1 MKCWSRVCFLTLLAG
16 AAASPTGKLDC
27 DETFDTFDT
36 FDTCDD
42 EIASLQVSLL
52 QSSLKTRSSVLTD
65 ASVHSGGQFPSLYWA
80 ACCGLLVGGL
90 RFVAS
95 DKGVAA
101 GLPELSLILTF
112 VFWMSWFQYFSGDP
126 FDAFVESM
134 TQCPLPQ
141 PGAHGCPS
149 GTRLQ
154 EGVCIAEGR
163 WSADW
168 SLSVHCAQ
176 KSLVLSEAAHINGI
190 NSSSSSGIGMITVLV
205 AGAYMDRMGRKPVIR
220 FFLVMSILVK
230 LLLSL
235 SCFLKWK
242 YFVVVIIVQNIF
254 EVMSASPMYPALNCM
269 ISDLTRDNEQKRGDC
284 FSALEMAK
292 NMASLLALLCGYPV
306 LRLHLTNY
314 FPFWS
319 SLAVMAV
326 LATTYFWNI
335 PETFSTSKDETKSIW
350 KSLVEGFQCCFKDR
364 FLGQYLIIWGI
375 VTLAVN
381 GAWGLS
387 TMYLQSFIGME
398 QADASMCRAFWFS
411 ALLCGAALSGPL
423 MRQGVH
429 VVHGTALLVMSVSW
443 ALCALG
449 PVFPSH
455 AAVLF
460 WVFGVATFGLA
471 FGVLSPCF
479 ASLICSRAPKELQG
493 QVFGLA
499 IVVGTLLGMPL
510 GPLWSQV
517 FFDPSATDLRA
528 ALPWLVSSA
537 LLGLM
542 AVWFSIISALRS
554 AD

>member
-1 MKCWSRVCFLTLLAG
+1 
-16 AAASPTGKLDC
+16 
-27 DETFDTFDT
+27 
-36 FDTCDD
+36 
-42 EIASLQVSLL
+42 
-52 QSSLKTRSSVLTD
+52 
-65 ASVHSGGQFPSLYWA
+65 
-80 ACCGLLVGGL
+80 
-90 RFVAS
+90 
-95 DKGVAA
+95 
-101 GLPELSLILTF
+101 
-112 VFWMSWFQYFSGDP
+112 
-126 FDAFVESM
+126 
-134 TQCPLPQ
+134 
-141 PGAHGCPS
+141 
-149 GTRLQ
+149 
-154 EGVCIAEGR
+154 
-163 WSADW
+163 
-168 SLSVHCAQ
+168 
-176 KSLVLSEAAHINGI
+176 
-190 NSSSSSGIGMITVLV
+190 
-205 AGAYMDRMGRKPVIR
+205 
-220 FFLVMSILVK
+220 
-230 LLLSL
+230 
-235 SCFLKWK
+235 
-242 YFVVVIIVQNIF
+242 
-254 EVMSASPMYPALNCM
+254 MYPALNCM
-269 ISDLTRDNEQKRGDC
+269 ISDLTRDDEQKRGDC

-350 KSLVEGFQCCFKDR
+350 KSLVEGFQFCFKDR

-429 VVHGTALLVMSVSW
+429 VVHGTALLVMSISW

-455 AAVLF
+455 TAVLF
-460 WVFGVATFGLA
+460 WVFGVATFGVA

-528 ALPWLVSSA
+528 TLPWLVSSA

-554 AD
+554 VLKSPRQLRRQRIHTVHCYIAQTTVSAVAASAAILSSEVEDGSTDSSMNMTFNRLFSALQDAMSSFAEAIGRPPRMPLLEHNSSTSLLWIVDFCLLSTLLALIFMAWAFLGRTNQEEPEGTEDESFLERLWMRVRVLIVMLLSVFGGGFLNVKHSIRSALFLGL